1 MLQRARVQYQAGK
14 LRADAAVGGSRGNSR
29 LHLHPR
35 RHLQRSGHALRASGH
50 HHRSAL
56 TTLACGD
63 RISRSARRIAESKP
77 VAGKIGGRSTC
88 FDARPSSPELRL
100 ACTGAHSCGESL
112 DSVYTGVPTRADTSE
127 KGFGLLREGI
137 QKWVYWWASNYASPG
152 LTVLG
157 RRSPGLPAPAQ
168 AGTRGAISVNSCGVL
183 CKRGTTRARS
193 PCRSLSSD
201 SLLARARRDT
211 PRISR
216 ASARAHSYTQW
227 SVHAVPDSIFVLNN
241 ESGSRRPE

>member
-1 MLQRARVQYQAGK
+1 MREVLQRARVQYQAGK

-112 DSVYTGVPTRADTSE
+112 DSVYTGVPTRAGAATVSQVDRPSSRAR
-127 KGFGLLREGI
+127 KLVRMWRKIAACRAGLRSVQL
-137 QKWVYWWASNYASPG
+137 AA
-152 LTVLG
+152 
-157 RRSPGLPAPAQ
+157 RRSGAGLERVQ
-168 AGTRGAISVNSCGVL
+168 M
-183 CKRGTTRARS
+183 
-193 PCRSLSSD
+193 
-201 SLLARARRDT
+201 
-211 PRISR
+211 
-216 ASARAHSYTQW
+216 ASAGAQCECVS
-227 SVHAVPDSIFVLNN
+227 L
-241 ESGSRRPE
+241 